1 MRKIAA
7 VFFNLSLLTTAIY
20 AEDKFNLEL
29 TPGKLPKEIVPRS
42 YLVHLEPHAE
52 NLITDGYEQ
61 INICLLYTSPSPR
74 DS

>member
-42 YLVHLEPHAE
+42 YLVHLE
-52 NLITDGYEQ
+52 Q
-61 INICLLYTSPSPR
+61 IPIK
-74 DS
+74 